1 VDVYANL
8 EASLPVSV
16 FISGAVISPGRYE
29 GTANDSIIDYI
40 KKAGGIDLERG
51 SFRDVRIKRYN
62 KTLEIFDLYEFLQ
75 KGNLPEMA
83 LEDGDII
90 LVTERGMQVSSEGE
104 VMNEYKFEFKQDSI
118 KGSEFKKYASVKPG
132 ATHAVISGNR
142 DGKPIKKYLKSTELD
157 EFNLLNG
164 DEVVFEAGEHADKIK
179 VTIKGLHN
187 GSKTMV
193 LPLDA
198 KLSEVLN
205 NVPVDKNI
213 SDIDSVYIKRKS
225 VAVKQK
231 DAIKDSV
238 SRLQE
243 TLVLARASG
252 STDKSPVG
260 EGEVRLLESIATKA
274 ELVEPEG
281 KVVVKNKDGY
291 SSALLLEDGDEIIIP
306 QKTNLVMVNGEII
319 MPKAIMWEEGMSLSS
334 YIEKAGGFS
343 DNANEDDIIVVRANG
358 ETVLGNNVSL
368 KPGDEIMVMPEIKLN
383 NLELASKVAEILYK
397 VAIAAAIPFRL

>member
-1 VDVYANL
+1 
-8 EASLPVSV
+8 
-16 FISGAVISPGRYE
+16 
-29 GTANDSIIDYI
+29 
-40 KKAGGIDLERG
+40 
-51 SFRDVRIKRYN
+51 
-62 KTLEIFDLYEFLQ
+62 
-75 KGNLPEMA
+75 LPEIA

-118 KGSEFKKYASVKPG
+118 KGAEFKQYASAKPG
-132 ATHAVISGNR
+132 ATHAVISGIR
-142 DGKPIKKYLKSTELD
+142 DGKPIKKYIKSTEFD
-157 EFNLLNG
+157 SFTLLNG
-164 DEVVFEAGEHADKIK
+164 DEVVFEAGEHADKIR

-187 GSKTMV
+187 GNKTMV

-205 NVPVDKNI
+205 NVPVDKNV

-231 DAIKDSV
+231 AAIKDSV

-260 EGEVRLLESIATKA
+260 EGEIRLLESIATKA

-281 KVVVKNKDGY
+281 KVVVKNKDGH
-291 SSALLLEDGDEIIIP
+291 SSALLLEDEDEIVIP

-319 MPKAIMWEEGMSLSS
+319 MPKAIMWEDGMSLSS

-368 KPGDEIMVMPEIKLN
+368 RPGDEIMVMPEIKLN